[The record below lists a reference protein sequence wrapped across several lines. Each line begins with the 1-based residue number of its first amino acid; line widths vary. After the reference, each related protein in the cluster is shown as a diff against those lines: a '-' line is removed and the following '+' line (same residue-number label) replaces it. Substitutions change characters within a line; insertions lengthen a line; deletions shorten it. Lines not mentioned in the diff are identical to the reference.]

1 MEDIMLSLNMQKPA
15 SVFHRN
21 PELVP
26 TPKNYGIKAPPVL
39 MQLGTKSGILIS
51 TNDGTSVVNGMPLLC
66 QGDPALDAPLMAYLD
81 GVPDSKLPQKMSP
94 DGKPLLDPTGR
105 PVHVTRAELL
115 NGMKGF
121 GCYDTSIVCVIVAAL
136 ANRASD
142 LGPLS
147 NRTEEFDEITPIQIG
162 NNPPI
167 SRALSQLV
175 WQYEKA
181 FEGQHGFS
189 VNGKA
194 VQPLYLHE
202 VAADVGGG
210 ITQSCDPYV
219 YGACD
224 GVGGDG
230 GDVTGHN
237 GRTEAFRKWAFGTDF
252 PLSNDQI
259 ISWMKNQY
267 VQLIAYNRYK
277 VVPSVDNGG
286 RLSIDFEDKRSLHKV
301 AFSGFQLG
309 RYPLR
314 INDVGNGVQYR
325 VRLST
330 CLSDMQFGL
339 PPGVNTSDIT
349 SVKFNPNFVGKAFLI
364 YEGDDNKPADSVF
377 FVEHIDGL
385 RIDALRRIGIGPRHG
400 GSLIPI
406 EFDPRPHPDP
416 VIRQL
421 EGIRFAG

>member
-1 MEDIMLSLNMQKPA
+1 
-15 SVFHRN
+15 
-21 PELVP
+21 
-26 TPKNYGIKAPPVL
+26 
-39 MQLGTKSGILIS
+39 
-51 TNDGTSVVNGMPLLC
+51 MPLLC
-66 QGDPALDAPLMAYLD
+66 QGDPALDAPLTAYLD

-94 DGKPLLDPTGR
+94 DGKPLFDPAGR
-105 PVHVTRAELL
+105 PVHLTRAELL

-175 WQYEKA
+175 WQYERA
-181 FEGQHGFS
+181 FEGQAGFS

-202 VAADVGGG
+202 VAADVGDG

-224 GVGGDG
+224 GVGGD
-230 GDVTGHN
+230 VTGHN
-237 GRTEAFRKWAFGTDF
+237 GRTEAFRKSVFKTGF

-259 ISWMKNQY
+259 ISWMKSQY
-267 VQLIAYNRYK
+267 VQLIAYNRYD
-277 VVPSVDNGG
+277 VVPSVDNG
-286 RLSIDFEDKRSLHKV
+286 RLSIDFKTGSLHKV
-301 AFSGFQLG
+301 PVSGFQLG

-314 INDVGNGVQYR
+314 INDVGNGVPYQ

-330 CLSDMQFGL
+330 CLSDMQFAPHGID
-339 PPGVNTSDIT
+339 PSSIK
-349 SVKFNPNFVGKAFLI
+349 SVKFNSDFVGKTFLI
-364 YEGDDNKPADSVF
+364 YEGADSKPAEQVF
-377 FVEHIDGL
+377 FVEHIDAL
-385 RIDALRRIGIGPRHG
+385 RIDALRRIAIGTGHEET
-400 GSLIPI
+400 LVPI

-421 EGIRFAG
+421 ERVQFAG